1 MTINLTPDIQSQ
13 IYMDKKDS
21 YLINMVEKLTPKV
34 EYEPKDQEE
43 KKNLIASEGKE
54 SNPVFKE
61 SDFTFNS
68 VVRER
73 SLNSA
78 IGSTQNF
85 LDTLSSAGG
94 SVKEAS

>member
-13 IYMDKKDS
+13 IYMDKKDG
-21 YLINMVEKLTPKV
+21 YMINMVEKLTPKM
-34 EYEPKDQEE
+34 EYEPKDKEEE
-43 KKNLIASEGKE
+43 KNIIASEGRE

-68 VVRER
+68 VIRER
-73 SLNSA
+73 SLNSS
-78 IGSTQNF
+78 IGSTQSF

-94 SVKEAS
+94 NVKEAD